1 MEIQTQK
8 VIQVIASRKLLVHV
22 VGVPKG
28 DRKGKWPASRG
39 LFSMVFEYQGKEAC
53 ASWEKGKLFSKG

>member
-1 MEIQTQK
+1 MI
-8 VIQVIASRKLLVHV
+8 VSRKLLVHV

-39 LFSMVFEYQGKEAC
+39 LFSMLFEYQEKEASP
-53 ASWEKGKLFSKG
+53 SWEKGKLFAKG

>member
-1 MEIQTQK
+1 MI
-8 VIQVIASRKLLVHV
+8 VSRKLLVHV

-28 DRKGKWPASRG
+28 DRKGKWPAGRG
-39 LFSMVFEYQGKEAC
+39 LFPMVFEYQRKEAC